1 MKKRNFTLKEIDSFT
16 VLDLDILESFI
27 MIEKQNEIEKID
39 YSYYNIIG
47 SKSKNGKKFFNKAK
61 EINTNFLKQLS
72 EKYFDLQA
80 PKTGNMGK
88 FLGTPISSR
97 ENYEIYINE
106 RIKDF
111 KWPQDQQEQ
120 SQLV

>member
-1 MKKRNFTLKEIDSFT
+1 LKKRNFTLKEIDSFT

-61 EINTNFLKQLS
+61 EINTNFLKKLS
-72 EKYFDLQA
+72 EKYFDLQS

-111 KWPQDQQEQ
+111 IWPQDQQEQ